1 MKKFLI
7 GTLLFMAGMLSAT
20 GSMAQSAN
28 GGVFDVAYSTF
39 GTRGVCVTTGTVVQ
53 INATR
58 PTNFK
63 ARVAGYRIQ
72 NQDSADTIWIGG
84 VSVTT
89 HSTNNNATAIANLGE
104 QVVPGE
110 TTVWPVFKD
119 ADADVVKLYAKAAD
133 AASTVCAFISVMWFG
148 Y

>member
-1 MKKFLI
+1 MKKLI
-7 GTLLFMAGMLSAT
+7 VGTLFCMTAMLSAT
-20 GSMAQSAN
+20 GSMAQ

-39 GTRGVCVTTGTVVQ
+39 GARGVCVTTGTVVQ

-58 PTNFK
+58 PTNFV

-72 NQDSADTIWIGG
+72 NQDSADTVWIGG
-84 VSVTT
+84 VDVTT
-89 HSTNNNATAIANLGE
+89 HTTNNNATAVANLGE

-119 ADADVVKLYAKAAD
+119 SDSNMVKLYAKAAD
-133 AASTVCAFISVMWFG
+133 AASTVCAMISVMWFG